1 MSRPIENLSKSNASS
16 QLLVIKKP
24 NKNFWKIP
32 TTLPSKKR
40 TLDRQN
46 IIFSAGNQRTKD
58 EQDVEDTES
67 DEVIEGEVGDTTDE
81 ITEGTTEET
90 TEELIEETTTE
101 EATEAVTEEVAEGPT
116 EEVTEDETTQLSR
129 KKRQVSIE
137 LEPIEIYLENDEVA
151 LFSRYHFIILILSR
165 NNKKQIFS
173 YRYVQVVA
181 QPIRTLWLT
190 WLWTRLIYLVSL
202 TQRKIFYYQYKL

>member
-1 MSRPIENLSKSNASS
+1 MNRPIENLSKSNASS

-58 EQDVEDTES
+58 EQDVEDTEG
-67 DEVIEGEVGDTTDE
+67 DEVIEGEVGDTTE
-81 ITEGTTEET
+81 ETTGGITEET
-90 TEELIEETTTE
+90 SEEPTEELIEETTGVTNTE
-101 EATEAVTEEVAEGPT
+101 EVTVAATEEETAEATERAT

-137 LEPIEIYLENDEVA
+137 LEPIEIYLENDEVS
-151 LFSRYHFIILILSR
+151 LFSESNFIILIFSR
-165 NNKKQIFS
+165 NSKKPIFC

-181 QPIRTLWLT
+181 QPIRTL
-190 WLWTRLIYLVSL
+190 
-202 TQRKIFYYQYKL
+202 

>member
-1 MSRPIENLSKSNASS
+1 MNRLIENLSKSNASS

-40 TLDRQN
+40 KLDRQN

-58 EQDVEDTES
+58 EQNVEDTAG
-67 DEVIEGEVGDTTDE
+67 DEVIEGEVGDT
-81 ITEGTTEET
+81 TEGTTEET
-90 TEELIEETTTE
+90 TEELIEETPGETTTE
-101 EATEAVTEEVAEGPT
+101 EATEAITEEVAEGVAEGAT

-129 KKRQVSIE
+129 KKRQISIE

-151 LFSRYHFIILILSR
+151 FFSVQFYHFG
-165 NNKKQIFS
+165 F
-173 YRYVQVVA
+173 
-181 QPIRTLWLT
+181 
-190 WLWTRLIYLVSL
+190 
-202 TQRKIFYYQYKL
+202 